1 MVRGAGTGGGG
12 GGGVAAL
19 AVMVLLVSTG
29 VGFAAA
35 VAAALVVVV
44 RRFLA
49 GNSSSELFTATFLR
63 IKVIFTNVP
72 LGMRSE
78 GGGGQVLKRVTRY
91 LFIAMFQK

>member
-12 GGGVAAL
+12 GGVAAL
-19 AVMVLLVSTG
+19 TVMVLLVSTG

-72 LGMRSE
+72 LGMRS